1 MTVMTINLF
10 FKNKSLPVMVM
21 LFIYLLLSPSTLQ
34 SDTLIMNNGTLLV
47 GKVKRE
53 SASAIVFKNTYGAF
67 TVKRSEITA
76 LYVTK
81 SYEEDI
87 GVRKKLGMDFDMEEI
102 KKNYA
107 AGQKDLTEKEKIL
120 ISKEKIPEAK
130 KESEITG
137 LKSGGKFFIDAAG
150 LASMGEF
157 RDPIPYGYG
166 GFAGIETGGKY
177 IDKSGRN
184 FFIPWF
190 RAEGGYLSFN
200 RDEYSLRGFTAGA
213 GPLWM
218 FPVSDDC
225 RSNIRFS
232 AEPGVSSFAV
242 KHGDMSSSTVTF
254 TFHSIIGYEYSFDY
268 VSIFL
273 NLRYMYVYDKDVL
286 FNSAGISAGIS
297 GKLW

>member
-1 MTVMTINLF
+1 MKMITVNLF
-10 FKNKSLPVMVM
+10 LKMKTLPVMLM
-21 LFIYLLLSPSTLQ
+21 IMIYLLLVPTILK

-47 GKVKRE
+47 GKVKSE
-53 SASAIVFKNTYGAF
+53 SSSTIVFKNTYGAF
-67 TVKRSEITA
+67 TVKRSDITA

-87 GVRKKLGMDFDMEEI
+87 GLRKKLGMDFDMEEI

-120 ISKEKIPEAK
+120 IAKEKIPEVK
-130 KESEITG
+130 NETKRTDLQFSVK
-137 LKSGGKFFIDAAG
+137 LFIDAAG
-150 LASMGEF
+150 LASMGEL

-166 GFAGIETGGKY
+166 GFAGIETGELY
-177 IDKSGRN
+177 VEQNSRN
-184 FFIPWF
+184 YFIPWF
-190 RAEGGYLSFN
+190 RAEGGYLNFDK
-200 RDEYSLRGFTAGA
+200 DESSLKGFTAGA

-232 AEPGVSSFAV
+232 AEPGVSSFSINQ
-242 KHGDMSSSTVTF
+242 GDRSASTVTF
-254 TFHSIIGYEYSFDY
+254 TFHSILGYEYSFDY